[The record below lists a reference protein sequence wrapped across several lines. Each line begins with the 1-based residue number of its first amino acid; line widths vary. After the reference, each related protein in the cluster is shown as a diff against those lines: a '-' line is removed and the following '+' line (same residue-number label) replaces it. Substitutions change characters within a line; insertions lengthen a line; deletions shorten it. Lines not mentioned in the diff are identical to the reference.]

1 MRIALFVGTFPVVSE
16 TFILRQITG
25 LLDMGHEI
33 DIFAETRPD
42 RGRPVQPQVS
52 NYRLLSRTTYMDL
65 PPDVGYWEMPVL
77 PLTGKTWLPG
87 SSKPVLNI
95 VRVLRALPLFMKCLA
110 RSPALT
116 RRVLTPSE
124 YGYQARSL
132 SAMYRLSRLLSL
144 PRRSKPYSVIHAHFG
159 PVANSFRFAKRLW
172 RAPLVVSFHG
182 YDFAA
187 WPRKSGHPGY
197 GALFATADAITA
209 NSSYTA
215 NKLLELG
222 CPARKLHK
230 LPMGVELRDLPFRA
244 RSLAQEETVRV
255 LTVGRLVEKKGIEYG
270 IRAIA
275 EVRKRH
281 PNIRYD
287 VIGDGPMRGQLTQL
301 VAQLGLERVANMHGE
316 QSSDYV
322 RRLMSEAHIFVLPSV
337 TAADGDQEGQ
347 GLVLQEAQAHG
358 LPVVATDHNGFPES
372 ILPGLSGFLVPE
384 RDVPALAER
393 LSYLIDNPHL
403 WANMGRSGRDYVEE
417 KFNSDMLN
425 RKLVELYR
433 HVVDEYRGN
442 SVKRE
447 T

>member
-16 TFILRQITG
+16 TFILRQVTG
-25 LLDMGHEI
+25 LRDMGHEI

-42 RGRPVQPQVS
+42 RGRPVQPEVS

-65 PPDVGYWEMPVL
+65 PPDGGYWEMPVL

-87 SSKPVLNI
+87 SSQPVLNI
-95 VRVLRALPLFMKCLA
+95 VRVLRALPLFMKCLVS
-110 RSPALT
+110 SPALT
-116 RRVLTPSE
+116 RKVLTRSE

-132 SAMYRLSRLLSL
+132 SALYRLGKLLSL
-144 PRRSKPYSVIHAHFG
+144 PRRRMPYSVIHAHFG

-172 RAPLVVSFHG
+172 GAPLVVSFHG

-215 NKLLELG
+215 NELLKLG

-230 LPMGVELRDLPFRA
+230 LPMGVELRDLPFSA
-244 RSLAQEETVRV
+244 RTLAPGETVRV

-270 IRAIA
+270 IRAIE
-275 EVRKRH
+275 EVRKQYA
-281 PNIRYD
+281 NIRYD
-287 VIGDGPMRGQLTQL
+287 VIGDGPLRGQVTQL
-301 VAQLGLERVANMHGE
+301 VTQLGLEMAINMHGE
-316 QSSDYV
+316 QNSDYV
-322 RRLMSEAHIFVLPSV
+322 QRLMSEAHIFMLPSV

-393 LSYLIDNPHL
+393 LGYLIGNPHL
-403 WANMGRSGRDYVEE
+403 WANMGRRGRDYVEE
-417 KFNSDMLN
+417 KFDSDKLN
-425 RKLVELYR
+425 HRLAELYR
-433 HVVDEYRGN
+433 HAINEYWGN
-442 SVKRE
+442 SVMRD